1 MNKSWNIFLKVL
13 GHTYVLQSKFEAIMG
28 YRSPYLK
35 KGRKPWQQVWGS
47 GEELG
52 NKEDTA
58 V

>member
-1 MNKSWNIFLKVL
+1 
-13 GHTYVLQSKFEAIMG
+13 MG